1 MPTILDGKHV
11 RDAILASLRP
21 RIAALENAEIT
32 PGLAV
37 VLAGAN
43 PASEIYVRLKVKTC
57 EDLGIYSEKHHPT
70 IDVTTE
76 EMLFLI
82 RTLNEH
88 PHIDGILVQLPLPD
102 QVDERDILMAIHPS
116 KDVDGFHPMN
126 AGNLMAGLPG
136 FRPCT
141 PAGIMRMLEHYKI
154 PIAGRRAAVIGRS
167 NIVGKPMAMMLLQAN
182 ATVTICHS
190 KTVGLAEECRR
201 ADIVVAAIGRP
212 GFVTPDFVNP
222 EAVVIDVGMNRL
234 HDRESVARIFDG
246 NEKKLADFAARGAV
260 LVGDVHPAVFRN
272 CAAYTPVP
280 GGVGLLTIAML
291 MSNTVESAELRLA
304 RRGGTSI
311 S

>member
-43 PASEIYVRLKVKTC
+43 PASEIYVRHKVKAC
-57 EDLGIYSEKHHPT
+57 EDLGIYSEKHLPT

-82 RTLNEH
+82 RTLNDQ

-126 AGNLMAGLPG
+126 AGNLMTGLPG

-154 PIAGRRAAVIGRS
+154 PVAGRRAAVIGRS
-167 NIVGKPMAMMLLQAN
+167 NIVGKPMAMMLLHAN